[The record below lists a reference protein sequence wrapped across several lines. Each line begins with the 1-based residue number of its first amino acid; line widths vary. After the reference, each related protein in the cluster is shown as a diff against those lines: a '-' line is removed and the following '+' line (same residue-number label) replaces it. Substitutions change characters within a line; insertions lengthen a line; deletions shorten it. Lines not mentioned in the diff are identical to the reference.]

1 MEEADDATR
10 AAIENELKDVE
21 NNYSVHGENMV
32 DINTVGRLHEQ
43 IVVHQHLT
51 HIQLNHRLYMCVQY
65 QMGFIEVL
73 SYSRQ
78 IMLKNLDLVVMLFF
92 VFS

>member
-1 MEEADDATR
+1 MEEADDATH

-21 NNYSVHGENMV
+21 NNYSVDGENMV

-51 HIQLNHRLYMCVQY
+51 HIQ
-65 QMGFIEVL
+65 
-73 SYSRQ
+73 
-78 IMLKNLDLVVMLFF
+78 
-92 VFS
+92 